1 MRTFSCSA
9 ATTPF
14 SASNALIASLH
25 VVAFAMATVAKRG
38 DGGVLCAVPLSGAR
52 DDARTATTTTTTNA
66 NANGDARSLA
76 SNAARRRRRGERGG
90 RGGRAVGVRP
100 ARRDVVMRPRR
111 SSPPVCAGQ
120 DDDDQRDVYVN
131 STKVRKYV
139 CTVGCPTLTRGLA

>member
-1 MRTFSCSA
+1 M
-9 ATTPF
+9 
-14 SASNALIASLH
+14 
-25 VVAFAMATVAKRG
+25 
-38 DGGVLCAVPLSGAR
+38 
-52 DDARTATTTTTTNA
+52 
-66 NANGDARSLA
+66 
-76 SNAARRRRRGERGG
+76 
-90 RGGRAVGVRP
+90 GVRT